1 MPSPARQQR
10 RASRQT
16 PCRPHSHSSILTG
29 DRLLTQTTPPP
40 PLARFGWCCQY
51 IPPDGSIATTRRMNP
66 GTVTVSTLSRLDAV
80 QAVEKLDQVLR
91 RNLQALHLQLGE
103 VARHPAYRRLLRV
116 NSGLLPV
123 YTHELGR
130 GLYQEPSIRSLVEA
144 GLDHAGRK
152 AIDAGIRISLH
163 PDQFCVLNSI
173 NPATL
178 KNSVDELEYQAD
190 ILRMM
195 GLAGGWHPRGA
206 HVNIHGGGRTEG
218 ITGFRRGLALLSA
231 DARNLVTV
239 ENDEMSYGL
248 DDLLPLADCVPIVLD
263 LHHHWVKTAGEYIQ
277 VDDPRIDTIRQ
288 SWRGVR
294 PVAHVSVSREDLLDG
309 WPDDV
314 LPDYAVLST
323 RGLKVR
329 DLRAHSQRMWNH
341 AVNRLVSEHLAW
353 ADFEVEAKAKNLA
366 VDDLE
371 RDALR
376 SRVLAQRTSLTP

>member
-1 MPSPARQQR
+1 
-10 RASRQT
+10 
-16 PCRPHSHSSILTG
+16 
-29 DRLLTQTTPPP
+29 
-40 PLARFGWCCQY
+40 
-51 IPPDGSIATTRRMNP
+51 MNP
-66 GTVTVSTLSRLDAV
+66 GTVTVSTLSRLDDIR
-80 QAVEKLDQVLR
+80 AVEKLDQVLR

-123 YTHELGR
+123 YTHELGQR
-130 GLYQEPSIRSLVEA
+130 LYRESGIRSLVEA

-152 AIDAGIRISLH
+152 ARDAGIRISLH
-163 PDQFCVLNSI
+163 PDQFCVLNSV

-178 KNSVDELEYQAD
+178 KNSVDELEYQTD

-195 GLAGGWHPRGA
+195 GLAGGWHPQGA
-206 HVNIHGGGRTEG
+206 HVNIHGGGRAEG
-218 ITGFRRGLALLSA
+218 IAGFRRGLALLSD

-239 ENDEMSYGL
+239 ENDEISYGL

-263 LHHHWVKTAGEYIQ
+263 LHHHWVKTAGGYIT
-277 VDDPRIDTIRQ
+277 VNDPRIDTIRQ

-341 AVNRLVSEHLAW
+341 ALNRLVSEHLTW

-371 RDALR
+371 RDALLHG
-376 SRVLAQRTSLTP
+376 VLTP

>member
-1 MPSPARQQR
+1 
-10 RASRQT
+10 
-16 PCRPHSHSSILTG
+16 LTE
-29 DRLLTQTTPPP
+29 TTPTLPVV
-40 PLARFGWCCQY
+40 RFGWCCQF
-51 IPPDGSIATTRRMNP
+51 IPPDGNPETIKRMNP
-66 GTVTVSTLSRLDAV
+66 GTVTVSTLSRLDDV
-80 QAVEKLDQVLR
+80 RAVEKLDQVLR

-123 YTHELGR
+123 YTHELGQR
-130 GLYQEPSIRSLVEA
+130 LYKEPSIRSLVET

-152 AIDAGIRISLH
+152 ARDAGIRISLH
-163 PDQFCVLNSI
+163 PDQFCVLNSA

-195 GLAGGWHPRGA
+195 GLARGWHPQGA
-206 HVNIHGGGRTEG
+206 HVNIHGGGRAEG
-218 ITGFRRGLALLSA
+218 IAGFRRGLALLSD

-263 LHHHWVKTAGEYIQ
+263 LHHHWVKTAGEYIA
-277 VDDPRIDTIRQ
+277 VDDPRIETIRQ

-294 PVAHVSVSREDLLDG
+294 PMAHVSVSREDLLDG

-341 AVNRLVSEHLAW
+341 ALNRLVSEHLAW

-371 RDALR
+371 RDALLHG
-376 SRVLAQRTSLTP
+376 VLTP